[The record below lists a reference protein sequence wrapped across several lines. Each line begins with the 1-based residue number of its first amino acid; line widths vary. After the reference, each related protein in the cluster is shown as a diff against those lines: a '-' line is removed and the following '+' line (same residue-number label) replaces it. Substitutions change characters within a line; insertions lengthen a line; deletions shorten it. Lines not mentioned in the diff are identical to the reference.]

1 MSEHAIC
8 TLEQLEPELRGKLLA
23 AAERE
28 QRPAAEIVAGI
39 IDAHFQEQRQASYS
53 AYLRRCVEA
62 GDADIRAGRTF
73 SNEEVEA
80 MEDAALAALEAGA
93 PT

>member
-39 IDAHFQEQRQASYS
+39 IDAHFQEQRQASYNEF
-53 AYLRRCVEA
+53 LRRCVEA
-62 GDADIRAGRTF
+62 GDAAIREGRHR
-73 SNEEVEA
+73 SNEEVA
-80 MEDAALAALEAGA
+80 ARFAALRASVKADL
-93 PT
+93 T